1 MELYKFLDEFIDY
14 LMSERGYSYH
24 TLDGY
29 KRDVNKFIMFIEM
42 NNYDIE
48 NLDVNELQKFVNY
61 LSNLGFSAS
70 SIERCIAAVRSFLK
84 FLYIYHNINTSISEL
99 IELPRKK
106 QFMPDVMTVEEIEL
120 LLNQPDIT
128 TEKGLRDRAIME
140 LLYATGM
147 RVSEALSLKVYDVNL
162 DDRIVRISGKGN
174 KERIVPFHETAREF
188 LYKYLT
194 NARSKF
200 IKNRD
205 NGYLFLNSKGNR
217 LSRIGFWKI
226 LKEYAITIGLEN
238 KVHPHVFRHS
248 FATHMLMN
256 GCDLRI
262 LQEILGHSSI
272 STTQRYTYISIAHLK
287 EIHKKYHPRA

>member
-1 MELYKFLDEFIDY
+1 MELYKLLEEFIDY

-29 KRDVNKFIMFIEM
+29 KRDLSKFVVFIQV
-42 NNYDIE
+42 NNYQIE
-48 NLDVNELQKFVNY
+48 NLDVDNLQKFVNY
-61 LSNLGFSAS
+61 LSNLGFSSS

-84 FLYIYHNINTSISEL
+84 FLYVYYNINTSALSL
-99 IELPRKK
+99 LELPKK
-106 QFMPDVMTVEEIEL
+106 EEFIPDIMTVEEIEL
-120 LLNQPDIT
+120 LLKQPDIT
-128 TEKGLRDRAIME
+128 TEKGLRDRTIME

-147 RVSEALSLKVYDVNL
+147 RVSEALSLKVYDINL
-162 DDRIVRISGKGN
+162 DERIVRVSGKGY
-174 KERIVPFHETAREF
+174 KERFVPFHEIAKEF

-194 NARSKF
+194 TARSKF

-205 NGYLFLNSKGNR
+205 SGYLFLNSRGNR

-226 LKEYAITIGLEN
+226 LKEYAAYIGLED
-238 KVHPHVFRHS
+238 KVHPHIFRHS

-256 GCDLRI
+256 GCDLRV

-272 STTQRYTYISIAHLK
+272 STTQRYTYISISQLK